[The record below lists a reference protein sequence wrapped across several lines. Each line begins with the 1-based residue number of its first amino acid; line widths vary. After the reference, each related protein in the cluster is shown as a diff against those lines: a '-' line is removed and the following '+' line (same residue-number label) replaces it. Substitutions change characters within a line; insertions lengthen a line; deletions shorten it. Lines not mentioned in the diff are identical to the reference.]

1 MARAVD
7 GIWLGDGSRAMTDPA
22 RSWRDVLRHAFA
34 VEPPGP
40 ATLTDAEAA
49 VVGRLADE
57 VVRRGMT
64 APALLALE
72 SFRPLNAIGAN
83 AMHALTPFV
92 SILGDPAAFT
102 TLAALLER
110 RGSVEAICLMIEARS
125 RDAGSPPKSS

>member
-1 MARAVD
+1 MADAK
-7 GIWLGDGSRAMTDPA
+7 P
-22 RSWRDVLRHAFA
+22 SWREALRHAFA

-40 ATLTDAEAA
+40 AALSEAEAA
-49 VVGRLADE
+49 VVGRIADE

-72 SFRPLNAIGAN
+72 SFRPLDAIGAN

-92 SILGDPAAFT
+92 SVVRDPASFA

-110 RGSVEAICLMIEARS
+110 RGSVEAICLAIEARA
-125 RDAGSPPKSS
+125 RQGNPPRSDG

>member
-1 MARAVD
+1 MQRLGRPIMAD
-7 GIWLGDGSRAMTDPA
+7 A
-22 RSWRDVLRHAFA
+22 RRNWREALRHAFA

-40 ATLTDAEAA
+40 ATLNDAEAA
-49 VVGRLADE
+49 VVARIADE

-92 SILGDPAAFT
+92 QVVADPMAFS
-102 TLAALLER
+102 TLAELLER
-110 RGSVEAICLMIEARS
+110 RGSVEAICLAIEDRAR
-125 RDAGSPPKSS
+125 RGNPPQSDG

>member
-1 MARAVD
+1 MADAKR
-7 GIWLGDGSRAMTDPA
+7 T
-22 RSWRDVLRHAFA
+22 WREVLRHAFA
-34 VEPPGP
+34 VEPSGP
-40 ATLTDAEAA
+40 ATLTDVEAA

-92 SILGDPAAFT
+92 SVVTDPAAFT

-110 RGSVEAICLMIEARS
+110 RGSVEAICQVIEARA
-125 RDAGSPPKSS
+125 DAGNPPQSGRD

>member
-1 MARAVD
+1 MSDAKR
-7 GIWLGDGSRAMTDPA
+7 T
-22 RSWRDVLRHAFA
+22 WREALRHAFA

-40 ATLTDAEAA
+40 ASLSASEAE
-49 VVGRLADE
+49 VVARIADE

-92 SILGDPAAFT
+92 SVVTDPASFT

-110 RGSVEAICLMIEARS
+110 RGSVEAICIAIEAR
-125 RDAGSPPKSS
+125 AKQGNPPQSDG

>member
-1 MARAVD
+1 MNE
-7 GIWLGDGSRAMTDPA
+7 PK
-22 RSWRDVLRHAFA
+22 RSWRAALRHAFA
-34 VEPPGP
+34 VEAPGP

-49 VVGRLADE
+49 VVGRVADE
-57 VVRRGMT
+57 IVRRGMV

-92 SILGDPAAFT
+92 SVVADPAAFS

-110 RGSVEAICLMIEARS
+110 RGSVEAICLVIEARAQ
-125 RDAGSPPKSS
+125 AGNPPQSVGD

>member
-1 MARAVD
+1 MADAK
-7 GIWLGDGSRAMTDPA
+7 P
-22 RSWRDVLRHAFA
+22 SWREALRHAFA

-40 ATLTDAEAA
+40 ATLNDAEAA
-49 VVGRLADE
+49 VVARIADE

-64 APALLALE
+64 TPALLALE

-92 SILGDPAAFT
+92 SVIRDPSSFT

-110 RGSVEAICLMIEARS
+110 RGSVEAICLAIEARQ
-125 RDAGSPPKSS
+125 GNPPQSER

>member
-1 MARAVD
+1 
-7 GIWLGDGSRAMTDPA
+7 MTDPA
-22 RSWRDVLRHAFA
+22 RSWRDALRHAFA

-57 VVRRGMT
+57 IVRRGMV

-83 AMHALTPFV
+83 AMHALTPFA
-92 SILGDPAAFT
+92 SIVGDPTAFT

-110 RGSVEAICLMIEARS
+110 RGSVEAICLVIEARS
-125 RDAGSPPKSS
+125 RAAGPPPESS

>member
-1 MARAVD
+1 MNE
-7 GIWLGDGSRAMTDPA
+7 PK
-22 RSWRDVLRHAFA
+22 RSWRAALRHAFA
-34 VEPPGP
+34 VEVPGP

-49 VVGRLADE
+49 VVGRIADE
-57 VVRRGMT
+57 IVRRGMV

-92 SILGDPAAFT
+92 SVVTDPAAFG

-110 RGSVEAICLMIEARS
+110 RGSVEAICLVIEARTQ
-125 RDAGSPPKSS
+125 AGNPPQSDGD

>member
-1 MARAVD
+1 MPDV
-7 GIWLGDGSRAMTDPA
+7 P
-22 RSWRDVLRHAFA
+22 RSWRDALRHAFA

-40 ATLTDAEAA
+40 ATLTDAEEA

-57 VVRRGMT
+57 VVRRGMV

-92 SILGDPAAFT
+92 SVLADPGSFT

-110 RGSVEAICLMIEARS
+110 RGSVEAICRVIEAR
-125 RDAGSPPKSS
+125 AGEAGPPPGSS

>member
-1 MARAVD
+1 MQRLGRPIMAD
-7 GIWLGDGSRAMTDPA
+7 A
-22 RSWRDVLRHAFA
+22 RRNWREALRHAFA

-40 ATLTDAEAA
+40 ATLNDAEAA
-49 VVGRLADE
+49 VVARIADE

-92 SILGDPAAFT
+92 QVVADPKAFS
-102 TLAALLER
+102 TLAELLER
-110 RGSVEAICLMIEARS
+110 RGSVEAICLAIEDRAR
-125 RDAGSPPKSS
+125 RGNPPQSDG